1 MATQIKVLLVE
12 DLPSDALLVLRE
24 IKKNDIEILSHTVDS
39 QEEYVA
45 ELREF
50 QPDIILSD
58 YNLPTFNGMKAL
70 CLRKE
75 IAPHTP
81 FILVTG
87 TNNEETAVECMKAGA
102 DDYIIKENLKRLGQA
117 FMAAL
122 EKKALSQ
129 SNRDAHE
136 KLSILSR
143 AVEQNPALIVITN
156 REGEIEYVNPR
167 FTEIT
172 GYTLD
177 EIIGRTS
184 RILRTDSQ
192 NRELS
197 QRVWE
202 TLLAGKEWKGEFYN
216 KKKNGEHYW
225 GNTHISPLLNDVGEI
240 THFVG
245 IIEDITEKRQMLH
258 DMIIAKEKAEA
269 ADRLKSAFIN
279 NISHEVRTP
288 LNGILGF
295 TEMLVNPEYSNENKA
310 AFMDIIKKSSARLL
324 NTITGYMDISML
336 VSGNVEVHNSR
347 FLINTMLEELKDEF
361 QDACAEKNLELHIQ
375 KPLSAKDFELNVDK
389 ELLRKIWVQLL
400 GNAVKYTPSGSI
412 SFGYRREK
420 EGIAFFIS
428 DTGIGMAL
436 EETRYVFDYFR
447 QGDDSQTRAFD
458 GSGLGL
464 SIARELVKLLKGT
477 LTVESEKNV
486 GSTFTFTLPVDESE
500 AEVQKP
506 AIRIG
511 QPGWKSKPVI
521 LVAED
526 DDFNFK
532 YLDII
537 LKKAGY
543 YVLRAVNGLEAVDI
557 CHSNEEINL
566 VLMDMKMPVM
576 GGLEATSRIKGF
588 LPGMPI
594 VAVTA
599 YVSSNDENEA
609 YLAGCCHFLSKP
621 VNKTKLI
628 DLIETILGENTQ
640 LPLIPGEA
648 ISC

>member
-1 MATQIKVLLVE
+1 MNKQVKVLLVE

-24 IKKNDIEILSHTVDS
+24 IKKNNIEIQSHTVDS
-39 QEEYVA
+39 LDEYVSA
-45 ELREF
+45 LHEF

-70 CLRKE
+70 SLRKE

-122 EKKALSQ
+122 EKKALAQ
-129 SNRDAHE
+129 SNRNALE

-156 REGEIEYVNPR
+156 REGKIEYVNPR

-172 GYTLD
+172 GYSLN

-184 RILRTDSQ
+184 RILRKDNH

-197 QRVWE
+197 QSVWE

-225 GNTHISPLLNDVGEI
+225 ENAHISPLLNDAGEI

-269 ADRLKSAFIN
+269 ADKLKSAFIN

-295 TEMLVNPEYSNENKA
+295 SEMLINADYSADHKT
-310 AFMDIIKKSSARLL
+310 AFLDIIKKSSTRLL
-324 NTITGYMDISML
+324 NTINGYMDISML

-347 FLINTMLEELKDEF
+347 FFMNTMLEELRDEF
-361 QDACAEKNLELHIQ
+361 LEACTEKNIELIIQ
-375 KPLSAKDFELNVDK
+375 KPLSASDFELNADK
-389 ELLRKIWVQLL
+389 ELLHKIWFQLL
-400 GNAVKYTPSGSI
+400 GNAVKYTTSGSV

-428 DTGIGMAL
+428 DTGIGIDQD
-436 EETRYVFDYFR
+436 ETRYIFDYFR

-477 LTVESEKNV
+477 ITVESVKNV
-486 GSTFTFTLPVDESE
+486 GSTFTFTLPVDETQ
-500 AEVQKP
+500 AEKNKP

-511 QPGWKSKPVI
+511 QHGWKSKPVI

-543 YVLRAVNGLEAVDI
+543 YVLRAVNGLEAVEL

-576 GGLEATSRIKGF
+576 GGLEATSRIKSF
-588 LPGMPI
+588 LPDMPI

-621 VNKTKLI
+621 VNKTKLFEV
-628 DLIETILGENTQ
+628 IENILGENA
-640 LPLIPGEA
+640 LMPIIPGEA

>member
-1 MATQIKVLLVE
+1 MNKQVKVLLVE

-24 IKKNDIEILSHTVDS
+24 IKKNNIEIQSHTVDS
-39 QEEYVA
+39 LDEYVSA
-45 ELREF
+45 LHEF

-122 EKKALSQ
+122 EKKALAQ
-129 SNRDAHE
+129 SNRNALE

-156 REGEIEYVNPR
+156 REGKIEYVNPR

-172 GYTLD
+172 GYSLN

-184 RILRTDSQ
+184 RILRKDNH

-197 QRVWE
+197 QSVWE

-225 GNTHISPLLNDVGEI
+225 ENAHISPLLNDAGEI

-269 ADRLKSAFIN
+269 ADKLKSAFIN

-295 TEMLVNPEYSNENKA
+295 SEMLINADYSADHKT
-310 AFMDIIKKSSARLL
+310 AFLDIIKKSSTRLL
-324 NTITGYMDISML
+324 NTINGYMDISML

-347 FLINTMLEELKDEF
+347 FFMNTMLEELRDEF
-361 QDACAEKNLELHIQ
+361 LEACTEKNIELIIQ
-375 KPLSAKDFELNVDK
+375 KPLSASDFELNADK
-389 ELLRKIWVQLL
+389 ELLHKIWFQLL
-400 GNAVKYTPSGSI
+400 GNAVKYTTSGSV

-428 DTGIGMAL
+428 DTGIGIDQD
-436 EETRYVFDYFR
+436 ETRYIFDYFR

-477 LTVESEKNV
+477 ITVESVKNV
-486 GSTFTFTLPVDESE
+486 GSTFTFTLPVDETQ
-500 AEVQKP
+500 AEKNKP

-511 QPGWKSKPVI
+511 QHGWKSKPVI

-543 YVLRAVNGLEAVDI
+543 YVLRAVNGLEAVEL

-576 GGLEATSRIKGF
+576 GGLEATSRIKSF
-588 LPGMPI
+588 LPDMPI

-621 VNKTKLI
+621 VNKTKLFEV
-628 DLIETILGENTQ
+628 IENILGENA
-640 LPLIPGEA
+640 LMPIVPGEA
-648 ISC
+648 INC

>member
-24 IKKNDIEILSHTVDS
+24 IKKNNIEILSHVVDS
-39 QEEYVA
+39 LEEYVA

-58 YNLPTFNGMKAL
+58 YNLPAFNGMKAL

-75 IAPHTP
+75 MAPHTP

-122 EKKALSQ
+122 EKKALAQ
-129 SNRDAHE
+129 SNRNALE

-156 REGEIEYVNPR
+156 RVGEIEYVNPR

-197 QRVWE
+197 QSVWE
-202 TLLAGKEWKGEFYN
+202 TLLAGKEWNGEFYN

-225 GNTHISPLLNDVGEI
+225 ENTHISPLLNEAGEI

-269 ADRLKSAFIN
+269 ADKLKSAFIN

-295 TEMLVNPEYSNENKA
+295 TEMLVNSEYSNENKA

-347 FLINTMLEELKDEF
+347 FSISTMLEELKDEF
-361 QDACAEKNLELHIQ
+361 RDACAEKNLELHIQ
-375 KPLSAKDFELNVDK
+375 KPLSASDLELNVDR

-400 GNAVKYTPSGSI
+400 GNAVKYTPSGSV
-412 SFGYRREK
+412 SFGYRKEK
-420 EGIAFFIS
+420 EGVAFFIS
-428 DTGIGMAL
+428 DTGIGMAQ

-464 SIARELVKLLKGT
+464 SIARELVKLLKGS
-477 LTVESEKNV
+477 LTVESEINV
-486 GSTFTFTLPVDESE
+486 GSTFTFTLPVDENE
-500 AEVQKP
+500 ADVHKP
-506 AIRIG
+506 ALRIG

-543 YVLRAVNGLEAVDI
+543 YVLRAVNGLEAVDF

-609 YLAGCCHFLSKP
+609 YRAGCCHFLSKP

-640 LPLIPGEA
+640 VPLIPGEA
-648 ISC
+648 VSC

>member
-428 DTGIGMAL
+428 DTGIGMAQ

-500 AEVQKP
+500 AEIQKP
-506 AIRIG
+506 EIRIG

-543 YVLRAVNGLEAVDI
+543 YVLRAENGLEAVDI

-628 DLIETILGENTQ
+628 DLIESILGENAQ

>member
-1 MATQIKVLLVE
+1 MNKQVKVLLVE

-24 IKKNDIEILSHTVDS
+24 IKKNNIEIQSHTVDS
-39 QEEYVA
+39 LDEYVSA
-45 ELREF
+45 LHEF

-70 CLRKE
+70 SLRKE

-122 EKKALSQ
+122 EKKALAQ
-129 SNRDAHE
+129 SNRNALE

-156 REGEIEYVNPR
+156 REGKIEYVNPR

-172 GYTLD
+172 GYSLN

-184 RILRTDSQ
+184 RILRKDNH

-197 QRVWE
+197 QSVWE

-225 GNTHISPLLNDVGEI
+225 ENAHISPLLNDAGEI

-269 ADRLKSAFIN
+269 ADKLKSAFIN

-295 TEMLVNPEYSNENKA
+295 SEMLINADYSADHKT
-310 AFMDIIKKSSARLL
+310 AFLDIIKKSSTRLL
-324 NTITGYMDISML
+324 NTINGYMDISML

-347 FLINTMLEELKDEF
+347 FFMNTMLEELRDEF
-361 QDACAEKNLELHIQ
+361 LEACTEKNIELIIQ
-375 KPLSAKDFELNVDK
+375 KPLSASDFELNADK
-389 ELLRKIWVQLL
+389 ELLHKIWFQLL
-400 GNAVKYTPSGSI
+400 GNAVKYTTSGSV

-428 DTGIGMAL
+428 DTGIGIDQD
-436 EETRYVFDYFR
+436 ETRYIFDYFR

-477 LTVESEKNV
+477 ITVESVKNV
-486 GSTFTFTLPVDESE
+486 GSTFTFTLPVDETQ
-500 AEVQKP
+500 AEKNKP

-511 QPGWKSKPVI
+511 QHGWKSKPVI

-543 YVLRAVNGLEAVDI
+543 YVLRAVNGLEAVEL

-576 GGLEATSRIKGF
+576 GGLEATSRIKSF
-588 LPGMPI
+588 LPDMPI

-621 VNKTKLI
+621 VNKTKLFEV
-628 DLIETILGENTQ
+628 IENILGENA
-640 LPLIPGEA
+640 LMPIVPGEA

>member
-1 MATQIKVLLVE
+1 MEAKIKVLLVE

-24 IKKNDIEILSHTVDS
+24 IKKNNIDILSQTVDS
-39 QEEYVA
+39 LEEYVA
-45 ELREF
+45 ALHEF

-58 YNLPTFNGMKAL
+58 YNLPTFDGMSAL
-70 CLRKE
+70 RLRME

-87 TNNEETAVECMKAGA
+87 TKNEETAVECMKAGA
-102 DDYIIKENLKRLGQA
+102 DDYIIKENLKRLGPA
-117 FMAAL
+117 FLAAL
-122 EKKALSQ
+122 EKKALAQ
-129 SNRDAHE
+129 SNRNALE

-156 REGEIEYVNPR
+156 REGKIEYVNPR

-184 RILRTDSQ
+184 RILRIDNQ
-192 NRELS
+192 NQELS
-197 QRVWE
+197 QTVWE
-202 TLLAGKEWKGEFYN
+202 TLLAGKEWNGEFYN
-216 KKKNGEHYW
+216 KKKNREYYW
-225 GNTHISPLLNDVGEI
+225 ENVHISPLLNDAGEI

-245 IIEDITEKRQMLH
+245 ITEDITEKRQMLH
-258 DMIIAKEKAEA
+258 EMIIAKEKAEA
-269 ADRLKSAFIN
+269 ADKLKSAFIN

-295 TEMLVNPEYSNENKA
+295 TEMLVNSEYSNENKA
-310 AFMDIIKKSSARLL
+310 AFMDIIKKSSTRLL

-336 VSGNVEVHNSR
+336 VSGNVEVHNNR
-347 FLINTMLEELKDEF
+347 FSINTMLEELKEEF
-361 QDACAEKNLELHIQ
+361 LEACAEKNLELRIQ
-375 KPLSAKDFELNVDK
+375 KPLSANDLELNVDK
-389 ELLRKIWVQLL
+389 ELLYKIWVQLL

-420 EGIAFFIS
+420 DGISFFIT
-428 DTGIGMAL
+428 DTGIGMDQD
-436 EETRYVFDYFR
+436 ETRYIFDYFR

-464 SIARELVKLLKGT
+464 SIARELVKLFKGT

-486 GSTFTFTLPVDESE
+486 GSTFTFTVPVDESK
-500 AEVQKP
+500 AEVQRP
-506 AIRIG
+506 EIRIG

-526 DDFNFK
+526 DDFNYK

-543 YVLRAVNGLEAVDI
+543 DILRAVNGKDAVDL
-557 CHSNEEINL
+557 CHSDEEINL

-576 GGLEATSRIKGF
+576 GGLEATSRIKSF

-609 YLAGCCHFLSKP
+609 YLAGCSHFLSKP

-628 DLIETILGENTQ
+628 ELIESILGKNAQ
-640 LPLIPGEA
+640 VSLIPGEA